1 MAGPELT
8 PITRLLLLLL
18 GLLHQLGLGR
28 VLLDVF
34 DDLLNFCFRLVAFA
48 GNGQDFVGLV

>member
-48 GNGQDFVGLV
+48 GNGQDLVGLV